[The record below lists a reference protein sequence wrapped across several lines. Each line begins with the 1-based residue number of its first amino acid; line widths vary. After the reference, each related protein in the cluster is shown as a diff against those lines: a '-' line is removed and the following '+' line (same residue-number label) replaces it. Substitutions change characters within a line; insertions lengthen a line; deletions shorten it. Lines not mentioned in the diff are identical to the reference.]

1 MLKMKKINNIS
12 LLTLLIG
19 VSILSSIVFSCA
31 KEKVPTTVLDS
42 SSCKPNVSY
51 LNDIKSIMSNN
62 CVSCHSSKNPSGG
75 YDLTNYDGLTK
86 NVSKVLG
93 SMRQDGTA
101 QSMPQ
106 GYKVADSLIQKLN
119 CWINQ
124 GAKNN

>member
-1 MLKMKKINNIS
+1 MKNINNIS
-12 LLTLLIG
+12 LLSLLIG

-31 KEKVPTTVLDS
+31 KEKVPTTVLDTT
-42 SSCKPNVSY
+42 SCKSNISY
-51 LNDIKSIMSNN
+51 LNDIKPIMSNY
-62 CVSCHSSKNPSGG
+62 CVSCHSSKNPNGG
-75 YDLTNYDGLTK
+75 YDLTSFDGLTK

-124 GAKNN
+124 GSKNN

>member
-1 MLKMKKINNIS
+1 MKKLNNKS

-19 VSILSSIVFSCA
+19 VLILSSIAFSCA
-31 KEKVPTTVLDS
+31 KEKVPTTVLDT

-51 LNDIKSIMSNN
+51 LNDIKPIMSNH
-62 CVSCHSSKNPSGG
+62 CVSCHSSKNPNGG

-93 SMRQDGTA
+93 SMKQDGTVE
-101 QSMPQ
+101 SMPQ

-124 GAKNN
+124 GFKNN

>member
-1 MLKMKKINNIS
+1 MKKINIKS
-12 LLTLLIG
+12 LLLLFTGMSI
-19 VSILSSIVFSCA
+19 ILSCT
-31 KEKVPTTVLDS
+31 KEKVPLTTLDT

-51 LNDIKSIMSNN
+51 LNDIKLIMSDY
-62 CVSCHSSKNPSGG
+62 CVSCHNSKNTSGG
-75 YDLTNYDGLTK
+75 YNLSTYEGLTK

-106 GYKVADSLIQKLN
+106 GYKVADTLIQKLN

>member
-1 MLKMKKINNIS
+1 MKKINNKS
-12 LLTLLIG
+12 LFTLLIG
-19 VSILSSIVFSCA
+19 MSILSAIAFSCA
-31 KEKVPTTVLDS
+31 KKKVPTTVLDT
-42 SSCKPNVSY
+42 SSCKPNISY
-51 LNDIKSIMSNN
+51 LNDIKLIMSNH

-75 YDLTNYDGLTK
+75 FDLTTFDGLTK

>member
-1 MLKMKKINNIS
+1 MKKINNKS
-12 LLTLLIG
+12 FLTLLIV
-19 VSILSSIVFSCA
+19 VSILSAIVFSCA
-31 KEKVPTTVLDS
+31 KDKVPTTVLDT

-51 LNDIKSIMSNN
+51 LNDIKPIISNH
-62 CVSCHSSKNPSGG
+62 CVSCHSSKNSSGG
-75 YDLTNYDGLTK
+75 YDFTNYDGLTK

-93 SMRQDGTA
+93 SMKQDGTA

-124 GAKNN
+124 GSKNN